1 MNHQQT
7 IAVLKG
13 LVIDGVNKA
22 KSGHPGGAMSS
33 MDFAYILFTEFLK
46 FDPDDSKWLGRDRF
60 ILSAGHESM
69 LLYSLLHM
77 IGWLPM
83 DELKRFRQ
91 LHSKTP
97 GHPENTHTKGVE
109 CTTGPL
115 GQGVAMSVGFSIA
128 ARHLSASL
136 DQQLFGHKI
145 YALMGDGCMQE
156 DVTLGAASLAGHLKL
171 NNLVWFYDRN
181 RQQISGNINRATS
194 DNEELVFKGFGWDVI
209 TIDGHDHDAIRKALT
224 SAKSAERP
232 VLIIGNTVMAK
243 GCATQE
249 GDHETHGAPL
259 SADER
264 QKTKQKLG
272 IPEAEDFYCPT
283 EAVKYFQR
291 QYPQLREAS
300 KQWRASLSDRLKD
313 PAFKS
318 LWDSYYGTSDWSKLK
333 PVAWPSGSGVATRN
347 AFGDVL
353 KQWAN
358 DIPNLMGGSAD
369 LEPSNMTGPFAKAV
383 GDFQASSPKG
393 RNLAFGVREFP
404 MSAITNGMALHGG
417 VIPFDAT
424 FLSFADYSRPALRL
438 GAIQKVRVIHE
449 FTHDSFYL
457 GEDGPTHQPV
467 EHTMSLR
474 LIPDFFVM
482 RPADANETQIMM
494 QEALKLSQPSAI
506 CLSRQKLPVLDIS
519 EVNVRDCRKGAWVVV
534 DQPTP
539 DLVIFATGSEV
550 SLALAA
556 AKNLPQFKIKIVS
569 VPCWELLFKQDKSFL
584 DKIMTPTCTRRVS
597 IEAGSTL
604 GWQRFTGM
612 SGLNIGLDT
621 YGASAPM
628 EHLAEEYGFTPAKV
642 ASTISKHFAS

>member
-46 FDPDDSKWLGRDRF
+46 FDPDDSEWLGRDRF

-171 NNLVWFYDRN
+171 SNLVWFYDRN

-272 IPEAEDFYCPT
+272 IPETEDFYCPT
-283 EAVKYFQR
+283 EAVKHFQR

-318 LWDSYYGTSDWSKLK
+318 RWDSYYGPNDWTKLK

-353 KQWAN
+353 KQWAT

-383 GDFQASSPKG
+383 GDFQATSPKG

-506 CLSRQKLPVLDIS
+506 CLSRQKLPVLDSS
-519 EVNVRDCRKGAWVVV
+519 ESAVSDCRIGAWVVV
-534 DQPTP
+534 DHPTP

-556 AKNLPQFKIKIVS
+556 AKNLPEYKTKVVS
-569 VPCWELLFKQDKSFL
+569 VPCWELLFKQDKLFL
-584 DKIMTPTCTRRVS
+584 DKIMTQACTRRVS

-612 SGLNIGLDT
+612 NGLNIGLDT